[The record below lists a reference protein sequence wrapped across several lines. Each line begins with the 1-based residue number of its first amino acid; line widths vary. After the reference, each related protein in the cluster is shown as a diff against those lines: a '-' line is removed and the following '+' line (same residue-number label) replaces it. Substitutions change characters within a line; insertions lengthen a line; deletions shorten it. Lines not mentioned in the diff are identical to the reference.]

1 VSADA
6 RGQEG
11 ETSRGFLGRW
21 ASCHMHYPHGRH
33 SRNGTAGSRDRLARA
48 YPPAPVLAH
57 TATGNAIHH
66 ELSRAD
72 PLVLYRIVAY
82 NTINLDDPLSKGGSR
97 NALDGGML
105 RRHFDEEK
113 AAVTISDDLLEMIR
127 CPRTRQPLKLA
138 DQATLERVN
147 QAIAAGRLRNALGKP
162 VTENLVAALVTDD
175 GATLYAIVDDI
186 PILLADEAV
195 SLDQLDAPEK
205 TSD

>member
-1 VSADA
+1 
-6 RGQEG
+6 
-11 ETSRGFLGRW
+11 
-21 ASCHMHYPHGRH
+21 M
-33 SRNGTAGSRDRLARA
+33 
-48 YPPAPVLAH
+48 
-57 TATGNAIHH
+57 
-66 ELSRAD
+66 
-72 PLVLYRIVAY
+72 
-82 NTINLDDPLSKGGSR
+82 
-97 NALDGGML
+97 
-105 RRHFDEEK
+105 
-113 AAVTISDDLLEMIR
+113 TISDDLLEMIR